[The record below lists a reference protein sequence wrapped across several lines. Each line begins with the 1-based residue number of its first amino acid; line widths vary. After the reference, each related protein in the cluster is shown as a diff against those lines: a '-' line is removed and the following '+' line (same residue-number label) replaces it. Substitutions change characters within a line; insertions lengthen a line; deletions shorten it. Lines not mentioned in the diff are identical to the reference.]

1 MRKPMVAGNWKMNG
15 LRANLA
21 EVAAIDQA
29 AAKANCDVILCVPA
43 TLILQ
48 LALKTKSIFIGG
60 QTCHNETSG
69 AHTGDI
75 SAEMLQDSGAQY
87 VILGHSERRID
98 HAETDKSIQQK
109 VLMAWQFGLN
119 AIVCIGENLDQ
130 RNSKITLDIIGKQLL
145 NSIPDSVPSE
155 KLVIAY
161 EPIWAIGTGLTPTTD
176 QISEVHNFIRVSLEH
191 RFGDQLGH
199 SINILY
205 GGSMNGKNVAEIS
218 AIPDVDGGLV
228 GGASLKAKD
237 FTPIIESIG

>member
-15 LRANLA
+15 LKANLS
-21 EVAAIDQA
+21 EVLTIDQA

-43 TLILQ
+43 TLISQ

-60 QTCHNETSG
+60 QTCHNKTSG

-130 RNSKITLDIIGKQLL
+130 RNSEITLDIIGKQLL
-145 NSIPDSVPSE
+145 NSIPDSIHSE

-176 QISEVHNFIRVSLEH
+176 QISEVHNFIRVSLEQ

-205 GGSMNGKNVAEIS
+205 GGSMNSKNVVEIS
-218 AIPDVDGGLV
+218 AIPNVDGGLV
-228 GGASLKAKD
+228 GGASLKAEN

>member
-15 LRANLA
+15 LRANLS

-43 TLILQ
+43 TLISQ
-48 LALKTKSIFIGG
+48 LALKAKNIFIGG
-60 QTCHNETSG
+60 QTCHNEASG

-75 SAEMLQDSGAQY
+75 SAEMLQDTGAQY

-98 HAETDKSIQQK
+98 HAEKDESIQQK
-109 VLMAWQFGLN
+109 VLVAWQFWLK
-119 AIVCIGENLDQ
+119 AIVCIGETLDQ
-130 RNSKITLDIIGKQLL
+130 RDSKITLGVIGKQLL
-145 NSIPDSVPSE
+145 NSIPDSVSGE
-155 KLVIAY
+155 NLVIAY

-205 GGSMNGKNVAEIS
+205 GGSMNGENVAEIS

-228 GGASLKAKD
+228 GGASLKAQN
-237 FTPIIESIG
+237 FIPIIESIG